1 MYPFMPEDTLTPKR
15 VCVLAFIIVALLAFV
30 ALCPS
35 STDTA
40 KVWMQY
46 QGTMRDDGG
55 WTVSILY
62 TQDRETGTRCYIARG
77 VEAISISCVKP

>member
-1 MYPFMPEDTLTPKR
+1 MYPFMPEDGYTKKQGCMLAA
-15 VCVLAFIIVALLAFV
+15 VIVVLLIIVAVCSA
-30 ALCPS
+30 S
-35 STDTA
+35 SDTA

-55 WTVSILY
+55 WSVSVFY